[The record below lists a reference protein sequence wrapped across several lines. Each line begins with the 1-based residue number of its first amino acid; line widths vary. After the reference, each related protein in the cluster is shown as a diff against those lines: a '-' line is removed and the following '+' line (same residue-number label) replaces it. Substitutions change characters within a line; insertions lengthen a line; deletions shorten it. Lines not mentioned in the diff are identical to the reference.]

1 MTSTAISIPMR
12 YIGPVKLIGDLDCSV
27 RVPLAT
33 FESPMWPSTN
43 RGASATRLSGGI
55 RTTLLG
61 NCMTRSI
68 VVEGPSA
75 HYLRDCVQQLDL
87 DQVQSVTAT
96 TSRFA
101 KLQKIDHQI
110 NGKLLFLRLSF
121 NTGDASGH
129 NMATKAADAII
140 KWVTQQFTQLRY
152 VSISGNYCVDK
163 KTSAVNGILGRGKS
177 VVAEVVIPASVCRE
191 KLKTTPQAICE
202 LNLKKNLIGS
212 ILAGSLRTANAH
224 FANLLLGFYLALG
237 QDAAN
242 IVEGSQGVVYTEM
255 QGDDLYFSVTLPN
268 IIVGCIGN
276 GKEFPFVQENLAI
289 LGCDQVAEPGANAE
303 RLAMIC
309 AATVLCG
316 ELSLLAAQS
325 NAGELMQAHHRFERG
340 TEDYQESTAS
350 KEPVT

>member
-1 MTSTAISIPMR
+1 MTISSISVPMR
-12 YIGPVKLIGDLDCSV
+12 YIGPVTIIGDIDCSV

-43 RGASATRLSGGI
+43 RGASATRLAGGI
-55 RTTLLG
+55 RTTLLSS
-61 NCMTRSI
+61 CMTRSI
-68 VVEGPSA
+68 LVEGPNA
-75 HYLRDCVQQLDL
+75 HYLRSCVNALNLDKL
-87 DQVQSVTAT
+87 NEITAT
-96 TSRFA
+96 TSQFA
-101 KLQKIDHQI
+101 KLIRFNHQI
-110 NGKLLFLRLSF
+110 NGRLLFLRLEF

-129 NMATKAADAII
+129 NMVTKAADAILNWI
-140 KWVTQQFTQLRY
+140 TKEFQQLMY

-177 VVAEVVIPASVCRE
+177 IVAEVVIPETVCHE
-191 KLKTTPQAICE
+191 KLKTTPQAICD

-212 ILAGSLRTANAH
+212 ILSGSLRTANAH

-255 QGDDLYFSVTLPN
+255 QGRDLYFSVTLPN
-268 IIVGCIGN
+268 IIVGTIGN
-276 GKEFPFVQENLAI
+276 GKEHDFVRENLAV
-289 LGCDQVAEPGANAE
+289 LGCDQPAEPGENAE

-325 NAGELMQAHHRFERG
+325 NSGELMQAHHRFERG
-340 TEDYQESTAS
+340 SEAYRENSES
-350 KEPVT
+350 KETPA

>member
-1 MTSTAISIPMR
+1 MTLTSLSIPMR
-12 YIGPVKLIGDLDCSV
+12 YIGPVRITGDIDCSV

-43 RGASATRLSGGI
+43 RGASVSRLSGGI
-55 RTTLLG
+55 RTTLLS

-68 VVEGPSA
+68 LVEGPNA
-75 HYLRDCVQQLDL
+75 HYLRNCVRQLNL
-87 DQVQSVTAT
+87 DTLNQI
-96 TSRFA
+96 TSKTSQYT
-101 KLQKIDHQI
+101 KLQNLNHQI
-110 NGKLLFLRLSF
+110 NGKLLFLRLEF
-121 NTGDASGH
+121 NTGDAAGH

-140 KWVTQQFTQLRY
+140 SWLTQEFSQLVY

-163 KTSAVNGILGRGKS
+163 KVSAVNGILGRGKS
-177 VVAEVVIPASVCRE
+177 VVAEIIIPESICLE
-191 KLKTTPQAICE
+191 KLKTTPQAICD

-212 ILAGSLRTANAH
+212 ILSGSLRTANAH

-255 QGDDLYFSVTLPN
+255 QGKDLYFSITIPN

-276 GKEFPFVQENLAI
+276 GKEYEFVKENLAI
-289 LGCDQVAEPGANAE
+289 LGCDQSAKPGANAE

-316 ELSLLAAQS
+316 ELSLLAAQCNS
-325 NAGELMQAHHRFERG
+325 GELMQAHYRFERKK
-340 TEDYQESTAS
+340 EDYQESKAS
-350 KEPVT
+350 KETST